1 MADRRRPRTDRATSP
16 GDRATSPMVAKSLEA
31 AVVVLFIGVVTT
43 GLYAGIVPDYRS
55 VTSAE
60 VGDRTLAAAGHEIER
75 TVPPAGESVAV
86 ERRVELPT
94 TIRSEPYRVVAA
106 GGDAG
111 DANGT
116 GSSEGSGEMDDTSDG
131 TRIELRHP
139 HPAVEG
145 SRALSLPERVV
156 DVRGEIAG
164 GGGWIVV
171 SSDPDG
177 GIVVTLTAERQGGR
191 R

>member
-1 MADRRRPRTDRATSP
+1 MADRRRRSTDRATGP

-75 TVPPAGESVAV
+75 TVPPTGESVAV

-94 TIRSEPYRVVAA
+94 TIRSEPYRVVAV
-106 GGDAG
+106 GGDEG

-116 GSSEGSGEMDDTSDG
+116 GGSGGSGETGDVGDG
-131 TRIELRHP
+131 ARIELRHP

-145 SRALSLPERVV
+145 SRALSLPEHVV

-164 GGGWIVV
+164 GDGWVVV

-177 GIVVTLTAERQGGR
+177 GVVVTLTTERQGEGR
-191 R
+191 